1 MTDDHRVVVA
11 DAEGV
16 RLVAFDRPEVRNAFD
31 RAMYEQVTAALVDAA
46 GDDAVRVVVLTG
58 TGTAFT
64 SGQDLRE
71 MAAIATGTAP
81 PGAEKAFTGLLDALG
96 GFAKP
101 LLAAVNGVGLGLG
114 CTILGHVDIALIDEG
129 ARLRV
134 PFAELGVPPEAAS
147 SLLFPRRMGWQRAA
161 SVLLASEWLDADGA
175 VAAGLALRVCPAG
188 TVVAETTA
196 LATRIAS
203 FPPEAVRE
211 IKRLMVAATGD
222 EIVEARRREDAAFA
236 ALFRDAGRNPGAA
249 LADARKG

>member
-1 MTDDHRVVVA
+1 M
-11 DAEGV
+11 
-16 RLVAFDRPEVRNAFD
+16 
-31 RAMYEQVTAALVDAA
+31 
-46 GDDAVRVVVLTG
+46 
-58 TGTAFT
+58 
-64 SGQDLRE
+64 
-71 MAAIATGTAP
+71 
-81 PGAEKAFTGLLDALG
+81 
-96 GFAKP
+96 
-101 LLAAVNGVGLGLG
+101 
-114 CTILGHVDIALIDEG
+114 
-129 ARLRV
+129 
-134 PFAELGVPPEAAS
+134 PPEAAS